1 MHDNVSE
8 WVRDWEPFQNKPN
21 AGEAQDN
28 ILAMQMAGLQD
39 PYNNVGHNKP
49 GFNLDKAIHR
59 KTFKGGNYKQSAETL
74 TKNQQANFAH
84 PNFMSDTIGFR
95 VVEKDSSLDFSAVQ
109 LSPDHGSL

>member
-28 ILAMQMAGLQD
+28 ILVLQMAGLAD

-59 KTFKGGNYKQSAETL
+59 KTIKGGNYKQQAEEL

-84 PNFMSDTIGFR
+84 PNYMSDVIGFR
-95 VVEKDSSLDFSAVQ
+95 VVEKDDTVIFNPVQ
-109 LSPDHGSL
+109 LSPD